1 MRLGWGE
8 TGVVV
13 VWIWGKI
20 VIHISSVLSRRVA
33 FTGFNMVGKL
43 DMDGMS
49 MSKDMLPWK
58 GLSIRPCCMIVLVVL
73 ALGAPEFWYTFEHRN
88 SVQYCRCQVGIASVV
103 DILQLCQ
110 SQHLH

>member
-1 MRLGWGE
+1 MVLPKVSRKEKTGLIAGRIRLKVLRPGWGE

-20 VIHISSVLSRRVA
+20 VIHISECVLSRRVA

-43 DMDGMS
+43 DMDGVS

-58 GLSIRPCCMIVLVVL
+58 GL
-73 ALGAPEFWYTFEHRN
+73 W
-88 SVQYCRCQVGIASVV
+88 
-103 DILQLCQ
+103 LQLFVSLDSVLPSC
-110 SQHLH
+110 